1 MKSAIEQMCFGLR
14 GTYESVR
21 ASEKYSQ
28 LMDKVCEFDDKLTEK
43 LKYDKESAELF
54 KDAIDE
60 ASCEECE
67 TFYKEGFRFG
77 VLLGID
83 VSEEKN

>member
-21 ASEKYSQ
+21 ASNKYSQ

-43 LKYDKESAELF
+43 LKDDKEAAMLYKQF
-54 KDAIDE
+54 KDAIDQV
-60 ASCEECE
+60 
-67 TFYKEGFRFG
+67 F
-77 VLLGID
+77 
-83 VSEEKN
+83 

>member
-1 MKSAIEQMCFGLR
+1 MG
-14 GTYESVR
+14 
-21 ASEKYSQ
+21 
-28 LMDKVCEFDDKLTEK
+28 KVCEVDEKLNEK
-43 LKYDKESAELF
+43 LKDDKEAEELYKQF

-67 TFYKEGFRFG
+67 TFYKEGFSFG

-83 VSEEKN
+83 IFEEKS